1 MKIKLNDN
9 LNLKGNRYDTL
20 TTLLASIPSMKKED
34 IDKLLK
40 DFIIEQVDYLNKTNQ
55 LEIDNTGSLLRY
67 INHHEMDFMDE
78 IKNFKQ

>member
-9 LNLKGNRYDTL
+9 LNLKGNKYEAL
-20 TTLLASIPSMKKED
+20 STLLASIPSMKKED

-55 LEIDNTGSLLRY
+55 LKMDNTGSLLRY
-67 INHHEMDFMDE
+67 INHHEMDFVDE
-78 IKNFKQ
+78 KKTKLY